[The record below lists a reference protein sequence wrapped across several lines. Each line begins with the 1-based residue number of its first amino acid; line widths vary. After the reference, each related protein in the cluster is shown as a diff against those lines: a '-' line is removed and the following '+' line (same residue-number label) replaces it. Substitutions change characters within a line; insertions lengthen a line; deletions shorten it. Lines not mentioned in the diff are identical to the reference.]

1 MSRKAL
7 VLLFVA
13 GGCGFSSLARADSGG
28 VQTRISV
35 DIVGNAFAR
44 KEDPATKLAVREAEV
59 FFYAPID
66 PIFDGVLGIAAH
78 QEGGVALFEIHE
90 ATIGSTKLVP
100 WSRFRVGQFF
110 LGVGKL
116 NSTHRHDWPF
126 TSAPRVHQEFFG
138 EEGVDDTGL
147 EYSILPPLP
156 ISLDLTV
163 GITNGWKYGHVHNA
177 GEEPK
182 APIH

>member
-1 MSRKAL
+1 MSERMSRKAL

-28 VQTRISV
+28 VQTSISV

-138 EEGVDDTGL
+138 EEGVEFTMIVFQ
-147 EYSILPPLP
+147 IL
-156 ISLDLTV
+156 
-163 GITNGWKYGHVHNA
+163 
-177 GEEPK
+177 
-182 APIH
+182 